1 MSVFCS
7 AAKNL
12 AGYFKNN
19 KKFVSLPKREGKKM
33 HFVRRLPGI
42 LLVIMN
48 FFVAWSHQNAA
59 AQTAETFFKAKNF
72 TYIISAGAGGGYDLY
87 GRLTAEFMQKHMPGS
102 TVVVKNMPG
111 AGHLI
116 GANALYASPA
126 DGYTLGTFSTGLI
139 YNQLSQSNNVRYDL
153 TKMSWIGKAGT
164 DPRVIIIGS
173 QNPIKDYP
181 GFMAQKTPLN
191 FAASGP
197 GSASYVEMMLLSKSL
212 GLPIRILTGY
222 TGSNDQ
228 LAMRRGEIIGTIGS
242 RSSVQQF
249 VENGYGR
256 LIAQIGGSEK
266 DVPQLSDFPMSESA
280 RTSIALIKSQGDIAR
295 LSAGPPG
302 IPANRLALLIAAYR
316 DAMNDPS
323 LYDRANKLGYSIE
336 PAFGDDVRRI
346 IELALQQSDETI
358 ALLKEALNPPK

>member
-1 MSVFCS
+1 MAVARC
-7 AAKNL
+7 
-12 AGYFKNN
+12 
-19 KKFVSLPKREGKKM
+19 LPS
-33 HFVRRLPGI
+33 FW
-42 LLVIMN
+42 LL
-48 FFVAWSHQNAA
+48 FVAFFATWPPQNAA
-59 AQTAETFFKAKNF
+59 AQATEPFFKGKNF

-164 DPRVIIIGS
+164 DPRVIVIAS
-173 QNPIKDYP
+173 QQPIQNYSE
-181 GFMAQKTPLN
+181 FMASQTPLN

-266 DVPQLSDFPMSESA
+266 DVPQLSDFPMSEKA

-295 LSAGPPG
+295 LTAGPPG
-302 IPANRLALLIAAYR
+302 IPDNRLAILIKAYR
-316 DAMNDPS
+316 DAMNDPA
-323 LYDRANKLGYSIE
+323 LHERAQKLGYSIE
-336 PAFGDDVRRI
+336 PAFGEDVRRI
-346 IELALQQSDETI
+346 IDLALQQSDETI
-358 ALLKEALNPPK
+358 ALLKEALTPSK

>member
-1 MSVFCS
+1 MTYVCRNSGIMGLMLIFFI
-7 AAKNL
+7 
-12 AGYFKNN
+12 AG
-19 KKFVSLPKREGKKM
+19 
-33 HFVRRLPGI
+33 
-42 LLVIMN
+42 
-48 FFVAWSHQNAA
+48 SHQNAW
-59 AQTAETFFKAKNF
+59 AQSAESFFRGKSF

-126 DGYTLGTFSTGLI
+126 DGYTFGTFSTGLI

-164 DPRVIIIGS
+164 DPRVILIAS
-173 QNPIKDYP
+173 QSPIKTYP
-181 GFMAQKTPLN
+181 ELIANKVPQN

-197 GSASYVEMMLLSKSL
+197 GSASYVEMMLLGKNL

-228 LAMRRGEIIGTIGS
+228 LAMRRGEIMGTIGS

-256 LIAQIGGSEK
+256 LVAQIGGSEK
-266 DVPQLSDFPMSESA
+266 DTPQLSEFNMSDA
-280 RTSIALIKSQGDIAR
+280 AKRSIALIKSQGDIAR
-295 LSAGPPG
+295 PTAGPPA
-302 IPANRLALLIAAYR
+302 IPENRLAFLIEAYR
-316 DAMNDPS
+316 AAMSDPS
-323 LYDRANKLGYSIE
+323 LLDRATKFGYSIE
-336 PAFGDDVRRI
+336 PAFGEDVRNI

-358 ALLKEALNPPK
+358 ALLKEALTVPK

>member
-1 MSVFCS
+1 MS
-7 AAKNL
+7 
-12 AGYFKNN
+12 
-19 KKFVSLPKREGKKM
+19 
-33 HFVRRLPGI
+33 FVRRLASAT
-42 LLVIMN
+42 LLVFASPAIEL
-48 FFVAWSHQNAA
+48 QQTAA
-59 AQTAETFFKAKNF
+59 AQTSDSFFKGKNF

-102 TVVVKNMPG
+102 TFIVKNMPG

-153 TKMSWIGKAGT
+153 TQMSWIGKAGT
-164 DPRVIIIGS
+164 DPRVIILAA
-173 QNPIKDYP
+173 QHPIKDYP
-181 GFMAQKTPLN
+181 ELIAHKTALN

-197 GSASYVEMMLLSKSL
+197 GSASYVEMMLLGNSL

-222 TGSNDQ
+222 TGSNEQ
-228 LAMRRGEIIGTIGS
+228 LAMRRGEIAGTIGS

-266 DVPQLSDFPMSESA
+266 DVPQLSDFPMSEAA
-280 RTSIALIKSQGDIAR
+280 RRAIALIKSQGDIAR
-295 LSAGPPG
+295 LTAGPPG
-302 IPANRLALLIAAYR
+302 IPANRLAIIIKAYR
-316 DAMNDPS
+316 DAMSDPA
-323 LYDRANKLGYSIE
+323 LHERAHKLGYSIE
-336 PAFGDDVRRI
+336 PAFGDDVRQI
-346 IELALQQSDETI
+346 IDVALKQSDETI